1 MEWTRPKRLLSYIFG
16 FFLFLYS
23 ALILAAPL
31 SKYGATLSIPVLAK
45 EPTPIHGYQMMVNYN
60 PDSLIWKQL
69 RLYFDCGF
77 SYLSTHSTHHSVV
90 NIYSAAPVIRYTFE
104 RQRGVSPYLELS
116 IGLSYLNQ
124 TRFDGRNLGIHMA
137 FQDRAGIGVLLGQ
150 SERFSLGVHAV
161 HYSNARLSEHNSGIT
176 APLVV
181 DVGYRF

>member
-1 MEWTRPKRLLSYIFG
+1 MEWIQTQRFLFYIFV
-16 FFLFLYS
+16 FFSFIYGTLT
-23 ALILAAPL
+23 IAAPL

-69 RLYFDCGF
+69 RLYFDGGF

-90 NIYSAAPVIRYTFE
+90 NIYSAAPVIRYTFQ

-137 FQDRAGIGVLLGQ
+137 FQDRAGIGALLGQ
-150 SERFSLGVHAV
+150 AERFSLGVHAV
-161 HYSNARLSEHNSGIT
+161 HYSNAHLSEHNSGIT
-176 APLVV
+176 APLVF